1 MQCTVSGTNFVYI
14 VIVSRKNETYNHNP
28 ILPLYLFQNDLID
41 LWTPKGWQYKKV
53 NVFFA

>member
-41 LWTPKGWQYKKV
+41 L
-53 NVFFA
+53 